1 MRRSRSVPTATLCPS
16 VDQEGPLPSR
26 LLPKGSKDSCV
37 KAFGPKDHTTLGFWA
52 ILSLTVS
59 EAKPTQA
66 ELCYMCI
73 ATSLVFIIRVYLGF
87 PVQNSF
93 LLLIRH
99 MYIYMGS
106 DYLSPVGFRAW
117 GRFRDKP

>member
-87 PVQNSF
+87 PRPELVF
-93 LLLIRH
+93 AFDPAHVHL
-99 MYIYMGS
+99 Y
-106 DYLSPVGFRAW
+106 GF
-117 GRFRDKP
+117 PITYPL